1 MEQYALQLGQ
11 CLRSRRTDRLVPW
24 SAKSREQQRH
34 APKWLLE
41 ALGDQRQVGHHFRVT
56 DYRMLIDA
64 TQSTRSGHMQSFK
77 IWTAAFLF
85 AVAAHLQAVSPA
97 TAQGRDQY
105 LLEREIRQSVPPN
118 RETQQCFSWCAR
130 RVTQCQAVGPPVI
143 IKGRE
148 LYRGSDERRPAC
160 DRQYRECSRECRRN
174 AR

>member
-1 MEQYALQLGQ
+1 
-11 CLRSRRTDRLVPW
+11 
-24 SAKSREQQRH
+24 
-34 APKWLLE
+34 
-41 ALGDQRQVGHHFRVT
+41 
-56 DYRMLIDA
+56 MLIDA

-77 IWTAAFLF
+77 IWTAVFLF

-97 TAQGRDQY
+97 TAQQRNPIEDI
-105 LLEREIRQSVPPN
+105 LEREQRQAVPPN
-118 RETQQCFSWCAR
+118 RETQQCFSWCAK

-143 IKGRE
+143 INGRE